1 MVAVIGRAVPV
12 RFNGLEQ
19 FPIRANYGGIEYCI
33 AESKPYTL
41 EFANDHDV
49 ICLLLGDI
57 VSRTRYEDDREKPL
71 VFRGETTAF
80 HPRNGNVRVAASSV
94 RHGFVAFSYPEEFQA
109 AISDCSLREFRASGS
124 INNIHQEAIRHLARY
139 AREKIAMRGSLD
151 PLEIQYLGGMVYL
164 ETISGLS
171 TTRQATPQGLSDASF
186 RRIVEFIDTELE
198 NDISCEGL
206 ARAVDLPLRVVFGG
220 MKARTGMSPYQFVIS
235 RRVERA
241 RALLENSDLPITEI
255 ALVCGFASQQHLTAT
270 LSRKLGS
277 TPSRIRRH

>member
-12 RFNGLEQ
+12 RFDGLEQ
-19 FPIRANYGGIEYCI
+19 FPIRASYRGVQYCI

-57 VSRTRYEDDREKPL
+57 VSRTRFEDDREKPL
-71 VFRGETTAF
+71 IFRGETTAF

-94 RHGFVAFSYPEEFQA
+94 RHGFIAFSYSEEFQA
-109 AISDCSLREFRASGS
+109 AISDRSLKEFREAGS
-124 INNIHQEAIRHLARY
+124 TNNIHQESIRHLARY
-139 AREKIAMRGSLD
+139 ARDKIMARGALD
-151 PLEIQYLGGMVYL
+151 PLEVQYLGGMVYL
-164 ETISGLS
+164 ETINGLAS
-171 TTRQATPQGLSDASF
+171 ARTSAPHGLSDASF
-186 RRIVEFIDTELE
+186 RRIVEFIDSELE

-206 ARAVDLPLRVVFGG
+206 AKAVDLPLRVVFDG
-220 MKARTGMSPYQFVIS
+220 MKARTGMSPYQFVIR

-241 RALLENSDLPITEI
+241 RALLEGSDLPITEV
-255 ALVCGFASQQHLTAT
+255 ALLCGFASQQHLTAT
-270 LSRKLGS
+270 LSKKLGR